1 MVKAKKLCTNGDF
14 FVVQYSIFLFNDI
27 ILDCFDII
35 NDSMLTHGAQSWN
48 LLTFISSIP
57 LYMCHSSGD

>member
-1 MVKAKKLCTNGDF
+1 MVKANYLWTNGDF
-14 FVVQYSIFLFNDI
+14 FVVQYSILLFNDI
-27 ILDCFDII
+27 ILDHVDII
-35 NDSMLTHGAQSWN
+35 NDRMLTHGAQSWN